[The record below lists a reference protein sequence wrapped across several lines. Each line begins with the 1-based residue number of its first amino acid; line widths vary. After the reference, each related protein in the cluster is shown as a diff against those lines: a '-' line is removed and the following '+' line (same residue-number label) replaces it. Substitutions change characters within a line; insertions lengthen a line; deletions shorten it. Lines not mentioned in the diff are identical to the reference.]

1 MGNQTRV
8 AIRTD
13 GAPNPPHF
21 FSQGLIVTRKLG
33 SCDLFRIERYAVIND
48 IFFSFFFFLYFEL
61 TQAQR
66 QILQDLM
73 GVLEAAGSSL
83 KDVNIFLT
91 DMEDFTW
98 VNEISDTYF
107 CDPKPASKL
116 THSLIPAFFFNEG
129 FI

>member
-1 MGNQTRV
+1 MTYSESNGMRSSM
-8 AIRTD
+8 I
-13 GAPNPPHF
+13 F
-21 FSQGLIVTRKLG
+21 
-33 SCDLFRIERYAVIND
+33 
-48 IFFSFFFFLYFEL
+48 FFSFLFLYFEL

-66 QILQDLM
+66 QILQDLN

-116 THSLIPAFFFNEG
+116 THSLVPAFFF
-129 FI
+129 

>member
-1 MGNQTRV
+1 MELL
-8 AIRTD
+8 IRLIFSLKALLSVILSI
-13 GAPNPPHF
+13 APARWE
-21 FSQGLIVTRKLG
+21 QTRKLG

-48 IFFSFFFFLYFEL
+48 IFFSFLFLYFEL

-66 QILQDLM
+66 QILQDLN

-116 THSLIPAFFFNEG
+116 THSLVPAFFF
-129 FI
+129 

>member
-1 MGNQTRV
+1 
-8 AIRTD
+8 
-13 GAPNPPHF
+13 
-21 FSQGLIVTRKLG
+21 
-33 SCDLFRIERYAVIND
+33 
-48 IFFSFFFFLYFEL
+48 
-61 TQAQR
+61 
-66 QILQDLM
+66 M